1 MRTPYID
8 IGICWAVP
16 VVSVNSVIHTHSYV
30 SRPGGYEMIVAG
42 QSHGRIER

>member
-1 MRTPYID
+1 MHTLTLSYVGPFQS
-8 IGICWAVP
+8 
-16 VVSVNSVIHTHSYV
+16 VSVNSVIHTH